1 MTSTIKTICDA
12 YLRHKVKN
20 HKSRQAQIVLTLSQ
34 SLGAFEPD
42 DLTPQ
47 VIASWRAKRPGFQDS
62 SARRELGALISA
74 LRWGARHKLF
84 SSALMPMIDLPPPG
98 QPRSTWLTISQEE
111 EFWLHAQDWGQGTRA
126 SAKPIQIFTSL
137 ALDTA
142 ARKTAILRLDW
153 PRVKLDQGLIDY
165 REPGTAQTNKRR
177 IPVPINQ
184 RLKPVLIR
192 AWAAAPKDAKGQ
204 ATGLV
209 VGINNIDRAFS
220 EFADAVGYG
229 WVTPHVCRHT
239 WACLAA
245 QGGMPMLHIAKM
257 LGDTLKTTEDNYAH
271 LAPDHL
277 TKVADWRFAGAP
289 HTPP

>member
-1 MTSTIKTICDA
+1 MTSVKDICEA
-12 YLRHKVKN
+12 YLRHKIKA
-20 HKSRQAQIVLTLSQ
+20 HKSRQAQIVASLALDFGTLSPK
-34 SLGAFEPD
+34 A
-42 DLTPQ
+42 LTPKR
-47 VIASWRAKRPGFQDS
+47 IAAWRSRRPGFQDS

-74 LRWGARHKLF
+74 LRWGARHKMF
-84 SSALMPMIDLPPPG
+84 DAIDMPSIDLPPPG
-98 QPRSTWLTISQEE
+98 QARSTWMTLPQEE

-126 SAKPIQIFTSL
+126 NSKPVQIFTSL

-153 PRVKLDQGLIDY
+153 PRVKLDQGVIDY
-165 REPGTAQTNKRR
+165 REPGAAQTNKRR

-192 AWAAAPKDAKGQ
+192 AWGAAPKDAKGQ

-209 VGINNIDRAFS
+209 VGTNNIDRAFA
-220 EFADAVGYG
+220 EFAETVGMG

-245 QGGMPMLHIAKM
+245 QGGMPMFHIAKM

-271 LAPDHL
+271 LAPSHL
-277 TKVADWRFAGAP
+277 TNVADWRFQGV
-289 HTPP
+289 TPP